1 MSDFLS
7 DLGDGLAAVA
17 PTIASAFGGPLAGLG
32 VTWLEKAL
40 GVAPGTSEID
50 NNVFKKALQAAVA
63 DPVQVL
69 ALKTADLEFRQFCL
83 DNDLRLEAVA
93 AADRDS
99 ARQRQVAMGDTFPN
113 TLAAAIFLAFIAVI
127 LAQFALVVMSAM
139 WKFTLMPEAYRLI
152 DSATGALSSLAG
164 LVTMFYFGSNR
175 QSKAK
180 DTTISDMA
188 ATAANGN
195 GSNGKK

>member
-40 GVAPGTSEID
+40 GVAPGTSETD
-50 NNVFKKALQAAVA
+50 KNAFQKAMQAAVA
-63 DPVQVL
+63 DPAQVL
-69 ALKTADLEFRQFCL
+69 ELKKADLAFRQFCL

-113 TLAAAIFLAFIAVI
+113 VLAMGIFTAFTLVI
-127 LAQFALVVMSAM
+127 LLQFGLVVLSSVQ
-139 WKFTLMPEAYRLI
+139 KVTLMPEAYRLI

-164 LVTMFYFGSNR
+164 LVAMFYFGSNR

-180 DTTISDMA
+180 DNTISDMA
-188 ATAANGN
+188 LNSSTNGN
-195 GSNGKK
+195 GNGKK